1 MKHALRYFML
11 LCVPLLF
18 TSCLDIVENIFIRKD
33 GSGTYKLTLTVN
45 ENTRRMMVDNR
56 QEIDE
61 EEEDDFNPVGDAA
74 DLKKN
79 FEKLGEDLQ
88 KVKGVTKYEAF
99 SNEESMEFG
108 YTFEFEDVEALNK
121 CMEIAAGSS
130 LGQMPGPFGKGK
142 KTVTPNARY
151 IEWNKKSLIRHQSAE
166 LAKTMDMKKNGG
178 NNAGMMGGLDVSY
191 IFQDMR
197 YACTY
202 EFEQAFKTFNN
213 EAAIAENGNKSLSL
227 VCYPFAP
234 TPKTEKEAKLNEQ
247 ACSQAVI
254 IDFK

>member
-1 MKHALRYFML
+1 MKHALRYLIL
-11 LCVPLLF
+11 LCIPFLF
-18 TSCLDIVENIFIRKD
+18 TSCIDIIENIFIRKD

-45 ENTRRMMVDNR
+45 ENTRRMMETNR
-56 QEIDE
+56 QEIGE

-74 DLKKN
+74 DLRKN
-79 FEKLGEDLQ
+79 FEKLGEDL
-88 KVKGVTKYEAF
+88 KNVKGVSKYEAF

-108 YTFEFEDVEALNK
+108 YTFDFADIEVLNK
-121 CMEIAAGSS
+121 CMEVAAGSS

-151 IEWNKKSLIRHQSAE
+151 IEWNKKSLIRYQSAE

-197 YACTY
+197 YTCTY
-202 EFEQAFKTFNN
+202 EFEQAFKAFNN
-213 EAAIAENGNKSLSL
+213 EAAVAENGNKFLSL